1 MLAEKTYISPKIT
14 DFQMETLKSLPI
26 QIEVIPE
33 GEIDLLAACF
43 SSSTPWADRQAA
55 AVKLGQSQHPEA
67 LPILLSALQNDPF
80 WMVRCT
86 IIQALETIGDAY
98 AIPTLQDVAA
108 HDDFSAVRS
117 AAGNAIKRLAT

>member
-1 MLAEKTYISPKIT
+1 MLAENTYQSPKIT
-14 DFQMETLKSLPI
+14 DFQIETLKSLPI

-33 GEIDLLAACF
+33 RDIDRLAAYF
-43 SSSTPWADRQAA
+43 TPGTPWVERQAA
-55 AVKLGQSQHPEA
+55 ARKLGQSHHSEA
-67 LPILLSALQNDPF
+67 LPLLLAALQNDPF

-86 IIQALETIGDAY
+86 IIQALEIIGDVH

-108 HDDFSAVRS
+108 HDEFSAVRS